1 VSTIVPYHSH
11 LSYQTQYLQQF
22 SLPPMSPPPY
32 HSAHNKFSAA
42 YIFSP
47 PPPLSLCAPIT
58 SGTPALSPRP
68 AVSSTRPHYTMPL
81 FPPPHARTSHR
92 SLPSAKAEHAL
103 SPLSVPSP
111 LLAMHHR
118 AACQPCHQ
126 KPTGPA
132 PRLKL
137 HRHLSSLAA
146 RPRTSPRTRVA
157 TCHTLP
163 PRPHCRELLSTTRSH
178 PAEKVAAL
186 PLRFACTPLKILSH
200 SACMPPRALL

>member
-1 VSTIVPYHSH
+1 
-11 LSYQTQYLQQF
+11 
-22 SLPPMSPPPY
+22 MSPPPY

-58 SGTPALSPRP
+58 SSTPRLISSPRRIKYP
-68 AVSSTRPHYTMPL
+68 APL
-81 FPPPHARTSHR
+81 HTALVPPPHARTSHR
-92 SLPSAKAEHAL
+92 SLPPAKAEHAL

-118 AACQPCHQ
+118 AACQPCRQ

-132 PRLKL
+132 PRLAL
-137 HRHLSSLAA
+137 HCHLSRLAA
-146 RPRTSPRTRVA
+146 RPRTSLRTRVA

-178 PAEKVAAL
+178 PAEKSSNPPT
-186 PLRFACTPLKILSH
+186 PLRLHASEDSVPLRVHAAACFAVTPLV
-200 SACMPPRALL
+200 LLC

>member
-1 VSTIVPYHSH
+1 
-11 LSYQTQYLQQF
+11 
-22 SLPPMSPPPY
+22 MSPPPY

-58 SGTPALSPRP
+58 SSTPPPYLLAPPYQIPSPTTQCP
-68 AVSSTRPHYTMPL
+68 CS
-81 FPPPHARTSHR
+81 PPHARTSHC
-92 SLPSAKAEHAL
+92 SLPPAKAEHAL
-103 SPLSVPSP
+103 SPLSVPGP